1 MKKQTKK
8 QTTNNRSK
16 SKNNNNR
23 SKSKNNNNRKKG
35 MSRSNR
41 KIPKHY
47 LPKGLTKKDRAK
59 QLKSIIEGVDR
70 PKVASGPKY
79 KKSRHVVKFEKKYA
93 TLITDDKFIRKNII
107 KQPGIEQIL
116 NKGRGAYYSSGSRP
130 NVTAEQWA
138 RARLAAVITDPKG
151 GARRVD
157 RKIWDEYSI

>member
-1 MKKQTKK
+1 MKKLSKK
-8 QTTNNRSK
+8 KTTIKNRINRSK
-16 SKNNNNR
+16 SNNR
-23 SKSKNNNNRKKG
+23 HKSVSK
-35 MSRSNR
+35 SNR

-70 PKVASGPKY
+70 PKVTSGPKY
-79 KKSRHVVKFEKKYA
+79 KKSRHVVKFEKKYG
-93 TLITDDKFIRKNII
+93 TQVTDDKFIRKYIL
-107 KQPGIEQIL
+107 KQPGIDQIL
-116 NKGRGAYYSSGSRP
+116 HKGRGAYYSSGSRP

-157 RKIWDEYSI
+157 RNIWNDYSL